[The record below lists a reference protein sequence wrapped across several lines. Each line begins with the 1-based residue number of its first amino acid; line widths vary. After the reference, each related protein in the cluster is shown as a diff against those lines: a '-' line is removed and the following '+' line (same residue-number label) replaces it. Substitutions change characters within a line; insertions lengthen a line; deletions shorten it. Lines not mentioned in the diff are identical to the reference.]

1 MPVTKSSQQRFG
13 ARRVAREW
21 AAQILYR
28 LDTTGSVTDLAVV
41 DDALVQHREAFAG
54 EELTSLPD
62 AAPYCDRLVRGV
74 ATRLAE
80 VDEVIRAASQH
91 WRLDRM
97 ARVDRNVLRMAALE
111 LVEGS
116 VPARVVINE
125 AIEVAKK
132 YGTEE
137 SGAFINGILDRVA
150 QDLGRTP

>member
-1 MPVTKSSQQRFG
+1 MSKSSQQRFG

-28 LDTTGSVTDLAVV
+28 LDATGSLSDFSVV
-41 DDALVQHREAFAG
+41 DEALVQHRESFAG
-54 EELTSLPD
+54 EELVELPD

-74 ATRLAE
+74 TTRLGE
-80 VDEVIRAASQH
+80 VDKVIRAASQH

-97 ARVDRNVLRMAALE
+97 ARVDRNILRLAAFE
-111 LVEGS
+111 LVSGD

-137 SGAFINGILDRVA
+137 SGAFVNGILDRIA
-150 QDLGRTP
+150 QDLGHAP